1 MVVRTGALALMVGL
15 GFSASANADEA
26 FAKTRMKAMSDYLTA
41 QKTISFGYDA
51 NLEIVTPDHQK
62 IMLANSG
69 TADLSRPD
77 KIRATRDGGFS
88 SVEMLFDGKTLTVEH
103 KDAKTYA
110 QTDVPGT
117 IDHVI
122 EVLRDKY
129 HKPFPGADL
138 LLSNPYDK
146 LMPGV
151 TDTKDLGS
159 GVIGGKECDHFAFR
173 AEEVDWQIWIAQGD
187 QPYPCRYVIT
197 SKTIDQAPQYSV
209 QVRDFKAGSE
219 VAADDFG
226 FHNSTNAKK
235 IEVVDLGD
243 IDELP
248 SQFKG
253 VANNE
258 TAIDHAGRI
267 RWVFGICHAAPR
279 PGCQQHQGPSR
290 RDG

>member
-26 FAKTRMKAMSDYLTA
+26 FAKNRMKAMSDYLTA
-41 QKTISFGYDA
+41 QKTISFAYDA

-62 IMLANSG
+62 IMLTNSG

-110 QTDVPGT
+110 QADVPGS

-138 LLSNPYDK
+138 LLSSPYDK

-209 QVRDFKAGSE
+209 QVRDFKAGSA
-219 VAADDFG
+219 VVADDFG

-253 VANNE
+253 V
-258 TAIDHAGRI
+258 TK
-267 RWVFGICHAAPR
+267 
-279 PGCQQHQGPSR
+279 Q
-290 RDG
+290 

>member
-1 MVVRTGALALMVGL
+1 MVVRTGTLALMVAVG
-15 GFSASANADEA
+15 GVTTAHADEA
-26 FAKTRMKAMSDYLTA
+26 YAKSRMKAMSDYLTG
-41 QKTISFGYDA
+41 QKTFAFGYDA
-51 NLEIVTPDHQK
+51 TLEIVTPDHQK

-69 TADLSRPD
+69 TVDLNRPD

-88 SVEMLFDGKTLTVEH
+88 SVEMLFDGQTLTVEH

-110 QTDVPGT
+110 QAAVPGT
-117 IDHVI
+117 IDNVI

-138 LLSNPYDK
+138 LMADPYDQ
-146 LMPGV
+146 LMPSV

-159 GVIGGKECDHFAFR
+159 GVIGGTECDHFAFR
-173 AEEVDWQIWIAQGD
+173 NPDVDWQIWIAQGD

-197 SKTIDQAPQYSV
+197 SKTMDQAPEYSV
-209 QVRDFKAGSE
+209 QVRDFKSGSA

-226 FHNSTNAKK
+226 FHNPSNANK
-235 IEVVDLGD
+235 IDVVDLGD

-253 VANNE
+253 VA
-258 TAIDHAGRI
+258 
-267 RWVFGICHAAPR
+267 
-279 PGCQQHQGPSR
+279 Q
-290 RDG
+290 